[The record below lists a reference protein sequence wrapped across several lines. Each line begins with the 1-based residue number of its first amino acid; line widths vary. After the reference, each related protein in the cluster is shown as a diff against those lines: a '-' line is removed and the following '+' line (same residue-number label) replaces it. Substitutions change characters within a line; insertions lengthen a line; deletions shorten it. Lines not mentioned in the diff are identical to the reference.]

1 MQPPTPA
8 PVVRCGPALPGWG
21 LVERRQDSD
30 PLPVT
35 VLVLQLPPGTS
46 QAPTTAES
54 LVSCLPL
61 VFPTRLIAE
70 NPSRRL
76 QVDLSIAEVYN
87 NNIFDLL
94 AKARGMETSGRRR
107 EALTTKDTR
116 REVPLLTRE

>member
-1 MQPPTPA
+1 MEPHHN
-8 PVVRCGPALPGWG
+8 
-21 LVERRQDSD
+21 SD

-35 VLVLQLPPGTS
+35 VLVLQLPPGAS

-54 LVSCLPL
+54 LVSCPPL
-61 VFPTRLIAE
+61 FPTRLIAE

-76 QVDLSIAEVYN
+76 QVDLSIVEVYN

-94 AKARGMETSGRRR
+94 AKARGMAASGCRR
-107 EALTTKDTR
+107 EALTTKDAR